1 MIHPSYNEL
10 AEKINSAAED
20 ERPVV
25 SSRYSVCVATAK
37 RARQL
42 IDGAEPAVEAKC
54 TKPLSTAIEE
64 IYQGKVTILSLEENQ
79 NTLEAPIYAE
89 DNN

>member
-42 IDGAEPAVEAKC
+42 IEGAEPTVTSKC
-54 TKPLSTAIEE
+54 NKPLSTAIDE
-64 IYQGKVTILSLEENQ
+64 IYEGTVKILSLEENN

-89 DNN
+89 EN